1 MPPPVKGRA
10 EQRSTRG
17 HKESASL
24 YPWLAGLLTA
34 VACICLLAAF
44 GSGPTLAAEQDGRRA
59 RTAPPPLKILI
70 ADISPT
76 PASWSLV
83 TATAPSPTATPQ
95 PEASPTPTATGAPPQ
110 KPGEWHLLQD
120 PVPTP
125 TAPPPE
131 PTAVPVAGD
140 PHVSYLATTAS
151 CAACHRAHAASGR
164 ALRGTWPEESLCFAC
179 HGGDGPGT
187 DVAAAFV
194 YANSATAFFQH
205 DVAAT
210 NGVHRAGEMEA
221 SAYGGENRHV
231 ECEDCHQP
239 HEATR
244 GTAAAPMLQLEM
256 NAVSGVEPVWAGHVA
271 PVDYIWLPE
280 AERESQVCFKCHSSF
295 TTLPDYAPDGWDGSG
310 YIADGLRKL
319 TSGDPQQ
326 VPDSRDMASEFNP
339 YQASFHPVVA
349 QGRNQNI
356 PAGAFAA
363 GWSQTSMVYCTDCH
377 SNPGASSGVG
387 GTHGSPFL
395 HLLNGSAEYQT
406 ANHNAPALA
415 GTELCFQCHDEG
427 DYLANGPDS
436 NFARRNRNLHAQH
449 ADDGTCYL
457 CHDSHGSEQLHL
469 LNLDLSIADGTET
482 YLLPGYDGLPTNS
495 QTYWQI
501 SPDGSAKTCWIVC
514 HGHDHAGSSYPNTS
528 D

>member
-151 CAACHRAHAASGR
+151 CAACHRAHTASGR

-356 PAGAFAA
+356 PAGAFVA
-363 GWSQTSMVYCTDCH
+363 GWSQTSIVYCTDCH
-377 SNPGASSGVG
+377 SNPAASASAGGA
-387 GTHGSPFL
+387 HGSPFL

-406 ANHNAPALA
+406 ANHNAPELA
-415 GTELCFQCHDEG
+415 GTELCFQCHDAD
-427 DYLANGPDS
+427 DYLANGSDS

-449 ADDGTCYL
+449 ADEGTCYL

-469 LNLDLSIADGTET
+469 LNLDLSIVDGTET
-482 YLLPGYDGLPTNS
+482 YLLSGYDGLPTNS

-501 SPDGSAKTCWIVC
+501 SPDGSDKTCWIVC
-514 HGHDHAGSSYPNTS
+514 HGHDHAGSTYPNTS